1 MPKWSFNGGVTS
13 LDMSNDDTDE
23 TYYDMDDDGIDTK
36 TDWKSVIFDVDGGLE
51 CPICGNEWLCLVKSR
66 YLRIDHKGNT
76 GTHTTINMEQIVELG
91 WYGKIEPWYI
101 CPACYEREGEEIEE
115 WEEKYGKRGDCIHHH
130 NLTEEMLEQFWYD

>member
-1 MPKWSFNGGVTS
+1 
-13 LDMSNDDTDE
+13 MSNDDTNE
-23 TYYDMDDDGIDTK
+23 THYDIDDDEIVTNPN
-36 TDWKSVIFDVDGGLE
+36 WKSVIFDVDGGLE
-51 CPICGNEWLCLVKSR
+51 CPICGNKWLCLVKSR

-76 GTHTTINMEQIVELG
+76 RTHTTINMKQIVELG

-101 CPACYEREGEEIEE
+101 CPSCYEREGEDIEE